1 MIIGI
6 TGGIGGGKT
15 TFSNVLREAGY
26 QVYDSDLE
34 AKRLQNENQN
44 IRKQIS
50 ALFGASAYKN
60 DGLNRQ
66 LVANIVFKNPEIL
79 VQLNAIVHPAVEHD
93 FLEWMKKYPNEKYYF
108 IESAVLFESHFDS
121 LVDKIIIVTA
131 SEDVRI
137 ERAMKRDSLSREQV
151 ILRIKNQMPEEQKK
165 LLSDYVLNTDQNKDL
180 KFDLD
185 EIFKSLGNNS

>member
-50 ALFGASAYKN
+50 VLFGASAYN
-60 DGLNRQ
+60 INGLNRQ
-66 LVANIVFKNPEIL
+66 LVANIVFKNPEML

-151 ILRIKNQMPEEQKK
+151 IQRIKNQMPEEQKK
-165 LLSDYVLNTDQNKDL
+165 MLSDYVLNTDQNKDL
-180 KFDLD
+180 KLDLD
-185 EIFKSLGNNS
+185 DIFKFLGNNS

>member
-50 ALFGASAYKN
+50 VLFGASAYN
-60 DGLNRQ
+60 NNGLNRQ
-66 LVANIVFKNPEIL
+66 LVANIVFKNPEML

-151 ILRIKNQMPEEQKK
+151 IQRIKNQMPEEQKK
-165 LLSDYVLNTDQNKDL
+165 MLSDYVLNTDQNKDL
-180 KFDLD
+180 KFYIDD
-185 EIFKSLGNNS
+185 IFKSLGNNS